1 MGDDRVGSSRSW
13 AQPQSASTDP
23 STAILFWKRAC
34 MVLSVLVLGG
44 VGAMMATVSASMQ
57 TTQAL
62 SKNLELKQR
71 VREIEGS
78 LADVDHI
85 MVQLRL
91 VDAQIQTMV
100 QDNPKVENTE
110 P

>member
-1 MGDDRVGSSRSW
+1 M
-13 AQPQSASTDP
+13 P
-23 STAILFWKRAC
+23 
-34 MVLSVLVLGG
+34 G
-44 VGAMMATVSASMQ
+44 VVRFGARWCWCHDGNSFCIDADHAG
-57 TTQAL
+57 L
-62 SKNLELKQR
+62 IKNLELKQR

>member
-1 MGDDRVGSSRSW
+1 MVEDRSGSIRSW
-13 AQPQSASTDP
+13 AQSESSERDNSASI
-23 STAILFWKRAC
+23 SFWKRVC
-34 MVLSVLVLGG
+34 IVLLALVVCGLG
-44 VGAMMATVSASMQ
+44 VVTVTVSASMQ
-57 TTQAL
+57 TKQAL

-91 VDAQIQTMV
+91 VDVQIQTMV